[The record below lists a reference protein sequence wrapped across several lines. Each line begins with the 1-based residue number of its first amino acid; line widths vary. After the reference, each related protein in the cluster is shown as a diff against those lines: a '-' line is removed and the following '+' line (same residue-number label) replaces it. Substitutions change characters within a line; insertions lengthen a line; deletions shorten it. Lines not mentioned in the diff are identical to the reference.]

1 MNIVIDDL
9 GELSASGA
17 RAIEYRDT
25 IYVDEGLP
33 ESERATVLALADAH
47 RARNAKG
54 TAQEHVVPLVT
65 MAADADRF
73 VGRLVAELE
82 GREQT
87 AARGLA
93 AIDQVVSRE
102 VGTPHLR
109 VLVVGCAARKL
120 AEAPAALTATRD
132 AEGTA
137 FVLLSRALR
146 EIGDDAGAEAWL
158 DRAAHVTGVDRKFF
172 HSAAVLAEAEKQ
184 PLGPANEEH

>member
-33 ESERATVLALADAH
+33 ESERAMVLALADAH
-47 RARNAKG
+47 RARNAMG
-54 TAQEHVVPLVT
+54 TAQEYVVPLVT
-65 MAADADRF
+65 TAADADRF
-73 VGRLVAELE
+73 VGRLVEELE
-82 GREQT
+82 DREQT
-87 AARGLA
+87 SARGLA

-102 VGTPHLR
+102 VGAPYLR
-109 VLVVGCAARKL
+109 VLVVGCMARKVP
-120 AEAPAALTATRD
+120 EALAALTATRD

-137 FVLLSRALR
+137 FVLLSRILR

-158 DRAAHVTGVDRKFF
+158 DRAAHMTGVDRKFLY
-172 HSAAVLAEAEKQ
+172 SAAAPSEAEMQ
-184 PLGPANEEH
+184 PLGPAHGKH